1 MGWGGHDCSKIVA
14 SFTPFTPIKPT
25 QAPADNSSGLTPSNT
40 YIRKYSFTFHTCPSI
55 RNHNWKNI
63 DDIWQS
69 KRSAHICSRNDKY
82 NWYIAAESTTPPKN
96 KETRYEKDDQNTAGL
111 VMALML
117 GVGFVFGAFAT
128 AALCYRLYK
137 TKTFCVLSFADTVD
151 LCRSAIFCRCVV
163 KIAYNHMDK
172 WPNKLHS
179 NSLLI
184 CPCRKKKKKNTCKI
198 WLPLHFSF
206 SQYFS
211 WILGLIYMWMYSI
224 TYDVPCDV
232 VLHH

>member
-69 KRSAHICSRNDKY
+69 KRSAHICSRNDKH
-82 NWYIAAESTTPPKN
+82 NWYIAAESDTTPPKN

-163 KIAYNHMDK
+163 KIAYNHMD
-172 WPNKLHS
+172 
-179 NSLLI
+179 
-184 CPCRKKKKKNTCKI
+184 
-198 WLPLHFSF
+198 
-206 SQYFS
+206 
-211 WILGLIYMWMYSI
+211 
-224 TYDVPCDV
+224 
-232 VLHH
+232 

>member
-1 MGWGGHDCSKIVA
+1 MTKENYFYCFELQICSNINTCVCEMGWGGHDCSKIVA

-40 YIRKYSFTFHTCPSI
+40 YIRKYSFTFHTCTSI
-55 RNHNWKNI
+55 RNHDWKNI

-82 NWYIAAESTTPPKN
+82 NWYIAAEPTTTPKN

-128 AALCYRLYK
+128 AALCYRLYVRCNNIIQK
-137 TKTFCVLSFADTVD
+137 MMLHNQNVLCAIICWYRWSMP
-151 LCRSAIFCRCVV
+151 LC
-163 KIAYNHMDK
+163 Y
-172 WPNKLHS
+172 L
-179 NSLLI
+179 
-184 CPCRKKKKKNTCKI
+184 
-198 WLPLHFSF
+198 LPLRCENCLQS
-206 SQYFS
+206 Y
-211 WILGLIYMWMYSI
+211 G
-224 TYDVPCDV
+224 
-232 VLHH
+232 